1 MIRSIP
7 IKVCVCKNVTSFTCI
22 GVVEN
27 TQSNIYPGT
36 PFTIYIAV
44 TDEDGMI
51 VPAIILAQLKV
62 NHKSHPELLFSPHTF
77 IEEFYHYNHCAH
89 FSYTIYTSSPN
100 TSAYLLISVLHEQ
113 PTLRVN
119 FQIQQCPIG
128 FELQNGICGCKQ
140 FIKAIQK
147 RKYNIEIMC
156 NLSTVYCYHEVLNHI
171 FGNQLLSN
179 YTTKCLYHMSTLNL

>member
-36 PFTIYIAV
+36 PVTIYIAV
-44 TDEDGMI
+44 TDEGSKI
-51 VPAIILAQLKV
+51 IPAIILAQLKV
-62 NHKSHPELLFSPHTF
+62 NHKSHPKLLFSPHTF

-100 TSAYLLISVLHEQ
+100 IISAYLLISVLHEQ

-128 FELQNGICGCKQ
+128 FELQKGICDSNK
-140 FIKAIQK
+140 FIKAIRK
-147 RKYNIEIMC
+147 RKSNIEIMC
-156 NLSTVYCYHEVLNHI
+156 NLIKY
-171 FGNQLLSN
+171 
-179 YTTKCLYHMSTLNL
+179 